1 MKEKRS
7 GKNIMRWLDFGRNLE
22 EGTES
27 EENKND
33 KKKKN

>member
-1 MKEKRS
+1 
-7 GKNIMRWLDFGRNLE
+7 MRWLDFGRNLE

-33 KKKKN
+33 KKKKLKI